1 MRWIDAFNRWPQA
14 PLIFAIL
21 CINHFIPLPDA
32 NEEMYFGLA
41 LQYVDP
47 GWVPDSFSFSE
58 SPGTRLLFQW
68 PIGMALKVLS
78 FEWVAIIGRILC
90 YAIFS
95 ILLAGIFSSFQLTNL
110 SVFFLLQVIFN
121 RNQAF
126 FAGEWIFQDFE
137 TKTIAY
143 IFILLSLKSV
153 IREKWRASVLW
164 TVPAVYF
171 HVLVGGWYFIAL
183 FIYLN
188 LKRLPLKTVIGYG
201 SIFTILVLPYLLYLS
216 SQVLIDQRDVIN
228 GVNLDWVYTYYR
240 NPHHTVSFY
249 KGWSFFRIHR
259 FDGFWMLLVA
269 IILGILFYRRTSNP
283 MVKNLW
289 TFAFATYILLLLA
302 IGISAVDTTGKLL
315 KFYVFR
321 IGSVSFLATCMLLL
335 FELQNAISKSRFK
348 SALRYAM
355 LAGCIISIPH
365 VLHRKISRLPPQDP
379 AYQSMTSYL
388 RENMEPGTNILGSL
402 DDVGFDFIRKTRCDL
417 FITQKYVPSG
427 GEKLYEWY
435 QRFEEQQALEKNW
448 DLLPSFLNKR
458 VGVEYILTSEN
469 LHRFDQKLDLNVQEG
484 PYYLYKVKE
493 SGMESQTPSNPI

>member
-41 LQYVDP
+41 LQYVEP

-78 FEWVAIIGRILC
+78 FEWVAIIGRIIC

-95 ILLAGIFSSFQLTNL
+95 MLLAGIFSSFQLTNL

-183 FIYLN
+183 FIFLN

-201 SIFTILVLPYLLYLS
+201 SIFTILVLPYLFYLS

-259 FDGFWMLLVA
+259 FDGFLMLLAA
-269 IILGILFYRRTSNP
+269 IILGVIFYRRTTNP
-283 MVKNLW
+283 TVKNLW
-289 TFAFATYILLLLA
+289 IFAFATYILLLLA

-321 IGSVSFLATCMLLL
+321 IGTVSFLVTCILLL

-348 SALRYAM
+348 SALRFAM
-355 LAGCIISIPH
+355 LAGCLISIPH
-365 VLHRKISRLPPQDP
+365 VLHRKISRLPPEDP

-388 RENMEPGTNILGSL
+388 RENMEPGTTILGSL

-427 GEKLYEWY
+427 GEKLHEWY

-448 DLLPSFLNKR
+448 DLLPSFLSKR
-458 VGVEYILTSEN
+458 TGVEYILTSEN
-469 LHRFDQKLDLNVQEG
+469 LHRFDQKLDLTIQEG
-484 PYYLYKVKE
+484 SYYLYKVKE
-493 SGMESQTPSNPI
+493 ARMEDQTPSNPI

>member
-68 PIGMALKVLS
+68 PVGMALKVLS
-78 FEWVAIIGRILC
+78 FEWVAIIGRIIC

-95 ILLAGIFSSFQLTNL
+95 ILLAKIFAAFQLTNL

-153 IREKWRASVLW
+153 IHEKWKASVLW

-188 LKRLPLKTVIGYG
+188 LKRLPLKTVISYG
-201 SIFTILVLPYLLYLS
+201 AIFTLMVLPYLFYLS
-216 SQVLIDQRDVIN
+216 SQVLIDQRNVIN

-249 KGWSFFRIHR
+249 KGWTFFRIHR

-269 IILGILFYRRTSNP
+269 IILGIIFYRRTSNS

-289 TFAFATYILLLLA
+289 LFAFATYILLLLA

-321 IGSVSFLATCMLLL
+321 IGSVSFLVTCMLLL
-335 FELQNAISKSRFK
+335 YELQHAIARSRFH
-348 SALRYAM
+348 SALKVAM
-355 LAGCIISIPH
+355 LAGCLISVPH
-365 VLHRKISRLPPQDP
+365 VLHRKISKLPQEDP

-388 RENMEPGTNILGSL
+388 RENMEPGTMILGPL
-402 DDVGFDFIRKTRCDL
+402 NEVGFDFIRETRCDL

-435 QRFEEQQALEKNW
+435 QRFEEQKELEENW
-448 DLLPSFLNKR
+448 DLLPEFLSKR
-458 VGVEYILTSEN
+458 EGIEYILTSKN
-469 LHRFDQKLDLNVQEG
+469 LDRFDKEVNLIIQQG
-484 PYYLYKVKE
+484 PYYLYQVSDFELKKQI
-493 SGMESQTPSNPI
+493 SLNPA

>member
-1 MRWIDAFNRWPQA
+1 MRWIDSFNSWPQA
-14 PLIFAIL
+14 PLIFALL

-41 LQYVDP
+41 LQHVEP
-47 GWVPDSFSFSE
+47 GWVPDSFSFTE

-68 PIGMALKVLS
+68 PVGMALKVLS
-78 FEWVAIIGRILC
+78 FEWIATLGRLLC
-90 YAIFS
+90 YGIFS
-95 ILLAGIFSSFQLTNL
+95 VLLAGIFSSFQLTNL

-143 IFILLSLKSV
+143 IFILLSLRAV
-153 IREKWRASVLW
+153 IKERWKASVLW

-188 LKRLPLKTVIGYG
+188 LKRLPLKTVISYG
-201 SIFTILVLPYLLYLS
+201 FLFSVLVLPYLFYLS
-216 SQVLIDQRDVIN
+216 GQVLIDQRNVIN

-259 FDGFWMLLVA
+259 FDGFLMLLAA
-269 IILGILFYRRTSNP
+269 IILGTIFYRKTDNP
-283 MVKNLW
+283 LVKNFWL
-289 TFAFATYILLLLA
+289 FAFATYILLLLA
-302 IGISAVDTTGKLL
+302 IGISAVDTTGKIL

-321 IGSVSFLATCMLLL
+321 IGTVSFLATCILLL
-335 FELQNAISKSRFK
+335 YEVQNAINKSRFK
-348 SALRYAM
+348 NALVLTM
-355 LAGCIISIPH
+355 LAGSLISIPH
-365 VLHRKISRLPPQDP
+365 VLHRKISKLPPEDP
-379 AYQSMTSYL
+379 AYQSMTEYM
-388 RENMEPGTNILGSL
+388 RENLNPGTTVLGSFNSV
-402 DDVGFDFIRKTRCDL
+402 DFDFIRKTRCDL

-435 QRFEEQQALEKNW
+435 HRFEDQRELEDNW
-448 DLLPSFLNKR
+448 DLLPTFLESREDIN
-458 VGVEYILTSEN
+458 YIFTSKN
-469 LHRFDQKLDLNVQEG
+469 LSQFDQRLDLIVQEG
-484 PYYLYKVKE
+484 PYYLYEVLNVSTTK
-493 SGMESQTPSNPI
+493 SSLRPS